1 MYKTLWY
8 YTVIVVED
16 LHHHG
21 THNTSYSF

>member
-16 LHHHG
+16 LHHQW
-21 THNTSYSF
+21 TQNTSYSF